1 MANGYD
7 ALLMLARLEQELV
20 DTGRFDELDGL
31 GEQWQEVAAGLPDPT
46 PEDRAVLE
54 EIELTVWT
62 TVAAV
67 RLQHE
72 ETSRLLTLLDRG
84 RRAVGTYG
92 GPFPAPGALNAR
104 G

>member
-1 MANGYD
+1 M
-7 ALLMLARLEQELV
+7 
-20 DTGRFDELDGL
+20 
-31 GEQWQEVAAGLPDPT
+31 
-46 PEDRAVLE
+46 LE
-54 EIELTVWT
+54 EIELTVWS

-72 ETSRLLTLLDRG
+72 DTAHLLTLLDRG

-92 GPFPAPGALNAR
+92 SAFSAPGALNAR

>member
-1 MANGYD
+1 
-7 ALLMLARLEQELV
+7 MLARLEQELV
-20 DTGRFDELDGL
+20 DTGRFDELDSL
-31 GEQWQEVAAGLPDPT
+31 GEQWQTVTAGLHDPT
-46 PEDRAVLE
+46 PEDRVLLE

-72 ETSRLLTLLDRG
+72 DTARLLSLLDRG
-84 RRAVGTYG
+84 RRAIGTYG